1 MGIKRGF
8 RRQRSIYEE
17 GFIRFF
23 RLQLEKRTANLL
35 IVILHDD
42 DPEAKESF
50 QKECQITQKPIFK
63 FACFEKENKMRDGKS
78 EKAMTKKDQEKRK
91 AINKIITKKGRNF
104 FAKHS
109 HIVGIGISQICYW

>member
-50 QKECQITQKPIFK
+50 RNRKECQITQKPIFK
-63 FACFEKENKMRDGKS
+63 FVL
-78 EKAMTKKDQEKRK
+78 KK
-91 AINKIITKKGRNF
+91 KIK
-104 FAKHS
+104 
-109 HIVGIGISQICYW
+109 

>member
-1 MGIKRGF
+1 MKKDSSVF
-8 RRQRSIYEE
+8 S
-17 GFIRFF
+17 

-50 QKECQITQKPIFK
+50 RKECQITQKPIFK
-63 FACFEKENKMRDGKS
+63 VVCFEKENKMRDGKS
-78 EKAMTKKDQEKRK
+78 EKAITKKKKKQEKK
-91 AINKIITKKGRNF
+91 KEIDTIITKEGRKI

-109 HIVGIGISQICYW
+109 HIVGICITHVNYW